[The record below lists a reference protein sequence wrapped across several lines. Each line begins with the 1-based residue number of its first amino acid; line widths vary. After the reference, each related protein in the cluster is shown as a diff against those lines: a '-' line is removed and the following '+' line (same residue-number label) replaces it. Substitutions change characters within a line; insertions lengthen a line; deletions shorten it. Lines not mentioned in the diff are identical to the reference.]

1 MRGSEAAIAAGWV
14 RRQDWVLD
22 TEPTDGQIQV
32 AHKGRTWFE
41 VTVTGCTA
49 HASMPWKGA
58 DAIAGMAEL
67 IREIRLEVEALPHH
81 EDLGWSTVTFGQIT
95 GGYRPYVVPDT
106 CKVWIDMRLVPPTD
120 TKAAEEI
127 VKRAA
132 EAAKKAVPG
141 IRTDWKITGDRPYVE
156 KHEDSPLLAALREAD
171 ASVTGRMPVT
181 GPFPGYTDTAVIAGI
196 LGCENCM
203 SYGPG
208 SLSMAHKPDE
218 FVPLE
223 DIWRCEAVMIRLAE
237 KLVLEKNGEVQ
248 TG

>member
-1 MRGSEAAIAAGWV
+1 MTIPDPHGEEEPPPPAGSPE
-14 RRQDWVLD
+14 
-22 TEPTDGQIQV
+22 
-32 AHKGRTWFE
+32 
-41 VTVTGCTA
+41 
-49 HASMPWKGA
+49 S
-58 DAIAGMAEL
+58 
-67 IREIRLEVEALPHH
+67 ALP
-81 EDLGWSTVTFGQIT
+81 
-95 GGYRPYVVPDT
+95 YRQ
-106 CKVWIDMRLVPPTD
+106 W
-120 TKAAEEI
+120 
-127 VKRAA
+127 
-132 EAAKKAVPG
+132 
-141 IRTDWKITGDRPYVE
+141 
-156 KHEDSPLLAALREAD
+156 HPLPSRAALREAD
-171 ASVTGRMPVT
+171 ASVTGRMPVI